1 MTIMLNFNHKS
12 FLKNM
17 LNLDR
22 SIDTVVI
29 TYKNINIKL
38 LCDILENI
46 DARINV
52 IVPLKKMK

>member
-12 FLKNM
+12 FLKNV

-29 TYKNINIKL
+29 TYKNINIK
-38 LCDILENI
+38 
-46 DARINV
+46 
-52 IVPLKKMK
+52 